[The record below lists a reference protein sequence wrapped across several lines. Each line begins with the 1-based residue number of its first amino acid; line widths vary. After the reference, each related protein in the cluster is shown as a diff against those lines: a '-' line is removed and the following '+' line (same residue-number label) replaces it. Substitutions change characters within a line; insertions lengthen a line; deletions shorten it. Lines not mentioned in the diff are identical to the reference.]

1 MCKFED
7 SDESMTF
14 ENCNLFKRSFTT
26 QGLGFTFNNEEESRL
41 IKEDFR
47 SKLSVNVNRKPYL
60 MKSKHSLTVVIENNA
75 EEVEKYENS
84 PFKRF
89 VKKPSELFVSLHNP
103 KEPADLKFIPSTS
116 IRIPRGYSTTF
127 LITPKA
133 REIDKSGKEL
143 TESQRNCRLEE
154 EVEALDTFNVYT
166 MTACLLECKMK
177 YATKRCGCT
186 PWNYPVKME
195 NKVSIICKV

>member
-26 QGLGFTFNNEEESRL
+26 QGLGFTFNNEEESKL

-75 EEVEKYENS
+75 GEVEKYENS

-143 TESQRNCRLEE
+143 KESQRNCRLDE
-154 EVEALDTFNVYT
+154 EVETLDIFNVYS

-177 YATKRCGCT
+177 HATKVCGCT
-186 PWNYPVKME
+186 PWNYPVIMD
-195 NKVSIICKV
+195 NKV

>member
-14 ENCNLFKRSFTT
+14 KNCNLFKRSFTT
-26 QGLGFTFNNEEESRL
+26 QGLGFTFNNEEESKL

-47 SKLSVNVNRKPYL
+47 KIALSVNVNKKPYL

-133 REIDKSGKEL
+133 REIDKSGKKL

-186 PWNYPVKME
+186 PWNYPVIME
-195 NKVSIICKV
+195 NKV

>member
-26 QGLGFTFNNEEESRL
+26 QGLGFTFNNEEESIL
-41 IKEDFR
+41 IKEDYR
-47 SKLSVNVNRKPYL
+47 KTALSENVNRKPYL
-60 MKSKHSLTVVIENNA
+60 MKSKESLTVVIENNA
-75 EEVEKYENS
+75 EEVERYEKS
-84 PFKRF
+84 PYKRL

-103 KEPADLKFIPSTS
+103 KEPADVKFIPSTS

-143 TESQRNCRLEE
+143 TESRRNCRLDE
-154 EVEALDTFNVYT
+154 EVQALDIFNVYS

-186 PWNYPVKME
+186 PWNYPVIME
-195 NKVSIICKV
+195 SKV